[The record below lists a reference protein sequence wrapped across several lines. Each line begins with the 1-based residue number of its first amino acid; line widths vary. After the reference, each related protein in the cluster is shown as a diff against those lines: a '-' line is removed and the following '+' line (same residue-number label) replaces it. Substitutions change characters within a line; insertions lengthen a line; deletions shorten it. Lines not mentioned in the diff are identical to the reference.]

1 MTAEMENRNQI
12 GLGLI
17 GCGGFG
23 KFLRKSWS
31 SVDEVEI
38 RAVSDVNPD
47 ADDGAVTFYA
57 DWRALLSDPAVQLV
71 SIATP
76 PSSHADMACEAMR
89 AGKHV
94 LIEKPLATTRADA
107 ARIQDVQRETGC
119 VAAIDYL
126 LRFNPVVEAMH
137 AWSAN
142 VPFGPLRRVTVENYA
157 QDESLPNSHWFW
169 NKEVSGGIL
178 VEHAVHFIDVVNGC
192 TNSAPARVCG
202 DAVRRDA
209 VPRDKYL
216 TDRMLMSVRYADGLL
231 MSQYHAFS
239 RPGFFE
245 ETTLRFVF
253 DLAQVEVRGWI
264 PLEGSVRALV
274 DGREDGALAQLPN
287 LDILQSTPVAAIC
300 DDSRPEGWG
309 AGDSTSS
316 GRQIRSGGRKY
327 DVTDR
332 IDARFSLNISKS
344 DAYANALRAILVD
357 VAAAIRL
364 PDHRLRVTLED
375 GAASLETALMAS
387 ENAEP

>member
-1 MTAEMENRNQI
+1 MGAETESRNQI

-17 GCGGFG
+17 GYGGFG
-23 KFLRKSWS
+23 KFLRKCWS

-47 ADDGAVTFYA
+47 ADDGAVMFYA

-76 PSSHADMACEAMR
+76 PSSHADMACAAMR

-107 ARIQDVQRETGC
+107 VRIQKVQRETGC

-137 AWSAN
+137 AWSASS
-142 VPFGPLRRVTVENYA
+142 PFGPLRRVTVENYA

-169 NKEVSGGIL
+169 DKDVSGGIL

-192 TNSAPARVCG
+192 TSSAPVRIRG
-202 DAVRRDA
+202 DAVRRD
-209 VPRDKYL
+209 KHL
-216 TDRMLMSVRYADGLL
+216 TDRMLLSVRYADGLL

-274 DGREDGALAQLPN
+274 DRRDDDALGQLPN
-287 LDILQSTPVAAIC
+287 LDIIQSTPLTEVG
-300 DDSRPEGWG
+300 DDSRPDGWG
-309 AGDSTSS
+309 VADSTPS
-316 GRQIRSGGRKY
+316 RHQVQSGGQMY
-327 DVTDR
+327 EVTDR

-344 DAYANALRAILVD
+344 DAYANALCALLKD
-357 VAAAIRL
+357 VVAAIRS
-364 PDHRLRVTLED
+364 PDHRLRVTLDD
-375 GAASLETALMAS
+375 GAASLDTALIAS
-387 ENAEP
+387 ADAWHSES